1 VRTLTEQLTIGTGLE
16 ILEQRTRIHQGQAR
30 IPFTRD
36 RLRVAFARLD
46 GRVSTAFGGGGAA
59 ALGGYLE
66 VRKGLSI
73 FNASETGLSRDGFS
87 PSRFEG
93 NPQAWVVR
101 SELIGDVRPHPNIT
115 IAAQAFGQWANDPLL
130 NLEEFSLGNFTYG
143 RGYDPGSN
151 GGDRALAF
159 RLEPRVRLPLP
170 GRFGVEVIGFYDHV
184 KIKNLDTGSTER
196 SRLIR
201 SVGGGLRLLQ
211 TQRFAL
217 DLLYA
222 HPLDRV
228 ISTDKT
234 KPKDRFLASLT
245 VQLQP
250 WGGR

>member
-1 VRTLTEQLTIGTGLE
+1 
-16 ILEQRTRIHQGQAR
+16 
-30 IPFTRD
+30 
-36 RLRVAFARLD
+36 
-46 GRVSTAFGGGGAA
+46 
-59 ALGGYLE
+59 
-66 VRKGLSI
+66 
-73 FNASETGLSRDGFS
+73 
-87 PSRFEG
+87 
-93 NPQAWVVR
+93 
-101 SELIGDVRPHPNIT
+101 
-115 IAAQAFGQWANDPLL
+115 
-130 NLEEFSLGNFTYG
+130 
-143 RGYDPGSN
+143 
-151 GGDRALAF
+151 
-159 RLEPRVRLPLP
+159 
-170 GRFGVEVIGFYDHV
+170 VIGFYDHV